1 MNALNALSA
10 LALYSGLL
18 TILLG
23 LLAVIHPIRRLRLT
37 TRKRGGVALAAGVL
51 LVLIGW
57 SLPVREMH
65 AAGSTR
71 LDEILPRYQFH
82 EHHER
87 YIDATPAQV
96 WRALHEVKASDIRLF
111 RTLTTIRRLGR
122 PGPESILNA
131 PEHLPILD
139 VALGTSF
146 VRLAVE
152 PERELVIGTTV
163 IAPSGAAVPRT
174 PDEFRTLTGR
184 GFAAAAMNFRIDA
197 DPRGGSLL
205 TTETRVFATDP
216 ATRRGFARYWSLIYP
231 GSALIRREWLRAV
244 ERSAE
249 GAEGANDQTG
259 TQLHSGPPRPP

>member
-1 MNALNALSA
+1 MSALSA
-10 LALYSGLL
+10 LAVYSGLL

-23 LLAVIHPIRRLRLT
+23 LLAAIHPIRRLRLT
-37 TRKRGGVALAAGVL
+37 TRKRGGVTIAAGVL
-51 LVLIGW
+51 LVLIAW

-65 AAGSTR
+65 ARGSTR
-71 LDEILPRYQFH
+71 LDQILPRYHFS

-87 YIDATPAQV
+87 HIDATPAQV

-111 RTLTTIRRLGR
+111 RTLTTIRRVGR
-122 PGPESILNA
+122 PGPENILNA

-139 VALGTSF
+139 VALRTSF

-163 IAPSGAAVPRT
+163 IAPPGTAVPRT
-174 PDEFRTLTGR
+174 PDEFRTLTGS
-184 GFAAAAMNFRIDA
+184 GFAAAAMNFRIEP

-216 ATRRGFARYWSLIYP
+216 ATRRSFARYWSLIYP
-231 GSALIRREWLRAV
+231 GSALIRRGWLGAV
-244 ERSAE
+244 AK
-249 GAEGANDQTG
+249 GAEGADG
-259 TQLHSGPPRPP
+259 EAGAPLHSAPPRAP

>member
-1 MNALNALSA
+1 MTSLLV
-10 LALYSGLL
+10 YSGLL
-18 TILLG
+18 AILLG
-23 LLAVIHPIRRLRLT
+23 LLAVIHPIHRLRLT
-37 TRKRGGVALAAGVL
+37 TRKRGAGALAAGVF

-57 SLPVREMH
+57 WLPVREMR

-71 LDEILPRYQFH
+71 LDAILPRYQFH

-87 YIDATPAQV
+87 HIDATPAQV

-111 RTLTTIRRLGR
+111 RTLTTMRRFGR
-122 PGPESILNA
+122 PGPENILNA

-139 VALGTSF
+139 VALSTSF

-163 IAPSGAAVPRT
+163 VAPRGAAVPQT
-174 PDEFRTLTGR
+174 PDEFRTLTRR
-184 GFAAAAMNFRIDA
+184 GFAAAAMNFRIDP

-216 ATRRGFARYWSLIYP
+216 ATRRSFARYWSLIYP
-231 GSALIRREWLRAV
+231 GSALIRRGWLRAV
-244 ERSAE
+244 AKGAGE
-249 GAEGANDQTG
+249 G
-259 TQLHSGPPRPP
+259 R